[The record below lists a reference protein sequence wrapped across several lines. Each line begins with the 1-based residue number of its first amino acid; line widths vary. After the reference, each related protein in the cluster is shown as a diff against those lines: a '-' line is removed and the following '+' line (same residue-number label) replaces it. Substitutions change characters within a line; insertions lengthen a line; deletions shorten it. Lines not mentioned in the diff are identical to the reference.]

1 MAQLKQSNDPEKK
14 KTNSKHLGRRGSKD
28 SSLPPKIAIGTYPP
42 GNCSISAPRAVW
54 KNHCPFPK
62 VRYVSPL
69 EGSLSKQGNR
79 CIFDIFSHSDA
90 HEPNIQ
96 HMQKLPLAHHKDVS
110 LANVTSKL
118 VGFSTGG
125 GNCGTLRIPT
135 KDWGTLGKIRWS
147 TGPPLRIQWIY
158 YTWIQYPWLIHGF
171 MGMIYLPTWIY
182 VEIYGRCR

>member
-1 MAQLKQSNDPEKK
+1 MILRRKKQTQTFGTSRIKGFFAP
-14 KTNSKHLGRRGSKD
+14 SKD
-28 SSLPPKIAIGTYPP
+28 CNWNIPSWELFHIRSKG
-42 GNCSISAPRAVW
+42 RV

-135 KDWGTLGKIRWS
+135 KDWGTLGKIR
-147 TGPPLRIQWIY
+147 
-158 YTWIQYPWLIHGF
+158 
-171 MGMIYLPTWIY
+171 
-182 VEIYGRCR
+182 